1 MIDATLLTAD
11 LKKLVLEVEDD
22 LRARVDGPDVDLR
35 EDGALER
42 WRDEYAAAQ
51 GAGRTAW
58 TWTQWRDDRVTQAAV
73 AWVLT
78 TVFVR
83 FCEDNTLLKKVWI
96 AGPAERRQHAQDART
111 EYFQHQPTN
120 TDREWLLQPI
130 EYLRE
135 VPATRDL
142 VGEHSALWTVAPS
155 GRMAQDILAFW
166 HEQDDQGGLRRDFSD
181 PQLSTRFL
189 GDLYENLSEHAQDLY
204 ALRQTPEFVEEF
216 ILDRTLTPAL
226 RERSLEGFRLID
238 PTCGSGHF
246 LLGAFHRLVEAWR
259 AQDQSVND
267 RVLVQ
272 RALDSV
278 VGVDINP
285 YAVSIARFRLLLAA
299 MAVCKEPTL
308 ENAPG
313 WTIHVASGDSLLP
326 WDEHLIGTDAVFS
339 YATEDPALLRDYLGP
354 ASYDVVVGNPPYITV
369 KDKALN
375 AAYRER
381 YSACKGTYALTVPFM
396 QRFFALARRGREG
409 NPAGWVGQITSNSFM
424 KREFGSRLIEEALP
438 RLDLRLI
445 VDTSGAYIP
454 GHGTPTVILVGR
466 HQAPIGDTA
475 RAVLG
480 IRGEPGKP
488 EDPSQGLVWRSI
500 VEHVEEVGHEDS
512 FTSTADVSRSSL
524 AIHPW
529 SLAGGGADALLHAI
543 DTRPDRL
550 QSQIAPPIGGSIR
563 AGADGAFM
571 RPLTW
576 KPARRENSD
585 RLRPLVMGD
594 VVRDWSES
602 PDTAIFFPYTYG
614 ERVRWEGSL
623 SRELWAW
630 RTLLA
635 NRGTFQGVMA
645 DAGLHWWEYMQFT
658 KSPYRTP
665 LSIAFAFVA
674 THNHFVLDRGG
685 KVFNRSA
692 PVIKLPEGA
701 SEDDHLAL
709 LSVLNSSAACF
720 WLKQNS
726 HNKGNGGIGGGIG
739 DESWE
744 PRYEFTG
751 TTLQDFPL
759 PAELPVSRARK
770 LDAMATTLAGYLD
783 SAVPRDGRPMAHVE
797 ARMADEE
804 ARFRARMIAVQ
815 EELDW
820 EVYGVYGLLDASLTL
835 SDGQDPPEVFLG
847 ERAFEIALARKI
859 AAGEESSAWFER
871 HGSTPITEIPQ
882 RWPQEYRDLVQR
894 RLDLIASDRFINLLE
909 RPEYKRRW
917 ASEPWEKRVDKKL
930 REWLLDRLED
940 RRFWFDSAGRPKPT
954 SIAQLADEV
963 ARDDDLRA
971 TLDYWANGHDVDVT
985 KTLEKL
991 LADEA
996 VPYLAALRLK
1006 EPGLRKR
1013 REWERTWELQR
1024 AEDRGE
1030 HVGDIPVPPTYKK
1043 EDFRAG
1049 WQHRGKLDVPKERF
1063 ISYPGGGRDTD
1074 PSTLLG
1080 WAGWDDAQQ
1089 SLALATILSARVAEG
1104 ASDEKLTPLVAGMA
1118 ELEPWVDQWHSGT
1131 DEHGIDIAA
1140 FCRATLDDHLA
1151 SLSTTRTHLLDW
1163 RPPATTRGRR
1173 RKTT

>member
-1 MIDATLLTAD
+1 MIDATHLTAD

-83 FCEDNTLLKKVWI
+83 FCEDNALLKKVWI

-111 EYFQHQPTN
+111 EYFQHHPTH

-130 EYLRE
+130 EYQRE
-135 VPATRDL
+135 APATRDL

-155 GRMAQDILAFW
+155 GRMAGRILEFW
-166 HEQDDQGGLRRDFSD
+166 HEQGEEGRLRRDFAD

-189 GDLYENLSEHAQDLY
+189 GDLYQDLSEHAKTTY
-204 ALRQTPEFVEEF
+204 ALLQTPDFVEEF

-226 RERSLEGFRLID
+226 RERPLEGFRLID

-259 AQDQSVND
+259 AHDQSAND

-299 MAVCKEPTL
+299 MAACNETTL

-339 YATEDPALLRDYLGP
+339 YVTEDPALLRDYLARG
-354 ASYDVVVGNPPYITV
+354 SYDVVVGNPPYITV
-369 KDKALN
+369 KDKKLN
-375 AAYRER
+375 ERYRKL
-381 YSACKGTYALTVPFM
+381 YSACKGKYALAVPFM
-396 QRFFALARRGREG
+396 QRFFALAKRWDEGR
-409 NPAGWVGQITSNSFM
+409 PAGWVGQITSNSFM
-424 KREFGSRLIEEALP
+424 KREFGSRLIEEYLP
-438 RLDLRLI
+438 QLDLRL
-445 VDTSGAYIP
+445 VADTSGAYIP

-466 HQAPIGDTA
+466 NQRPVGDVV
-475 RAVLG
+475 RAVMG
-480 IRGEPGKP
+480 IRGEPGRP
-488 EDPSQGLVWRSI
+488 QSAADGAVWQSIRRHVDNPGQEDAYTSSTDLPRS
-500 VEHVEEVGHEDS
+500 
-512 FTSTADVSRSSL
+512 AL
-524 AIHPW
+524 ANHPW
-529 SLAGGGADALLHAI
+529 SLSGGGADQLLDVLSTGHTLRDLRVDIGMTDLTGEDDALTVPAAI
-543 DTRPDRL
+543 HRL
-550 QSQIAPPIGGSIR
+550 QYSIA
-563 AGADGAFM
+563 
-571 RPLTW
+571 RPMVL
-576 KPARRENSD
+576 
-585 RLRPLVMGD
+585 GD
-594 VVRDWSES
+594 EVRDYAIEAANVSLLPRRVGGEEIE
-602 PDTAIFFPYTYG
+602 PD
-614 ERVRWEGSL
+614 
-623 SRELWAW
+623 SRELQHFWPN
-630 RTLLA
+630 RTTLSARLYFGQTPVE
-635 NRGTFQGVMA
+635 RGCRWFDHAMYFA
-645 DAGLHWWEYMQFT
+645 KRHA
-658 KSPYRTP
+658 TP

-685 KVFNRSA
+685 KVFKQSA

-701 SEDDHLAL
+701 SEGDHLAL
-709 LSVLNSSAACF
+709 LGVLNSSTACF

-726 HNKGNGGIGGGIG
+726 HNKGSTVDSKGARQTQAP
-739 DESWE
+739 WE
-744 PRYEFTG
+744 DFFEFTG
-751 TTLQDFPL
+751 TTLKDFPL
-759 PAELPVSRARK
+759 PLDLPLSRVRT
-770 LDAMATTLAGYLD
+770 LDGMALTLAGYLD
-783 SAVPRDGRPMAHVE
+783 SAVPWDGRPMGHVG
-797 ARMADEE
+797 ARMAKEE
-804 ARFRARMIAVQ
+804 ADYKARMISVQ

-820 EVYGVYGLLDASLTL
+820 EVYGLYGLLDQPMILPG
-835 SDGQDPPEVFLG
+835 GQEPPEVFLG

-871 HGSTPITEIPQ
+871 HGSTPVTEIPQ

-917 ASEPWEKRVDKKL
+917 ASEPWEKRVEKKL

-940 RRFWFDSAGRPKPT
+940 RRFWFDRAGRPKPT
-954 SIAQLADEV
+954 SVAQLADEV

-991 LADEA
+991 FADEA
-996 VPYLAALRLK
+996 VPNLAALRLK

-1030 HVGDIPVPPTYKK
+1030 DVGDIPVPPKYTSA
-1043 EDFRAG
+1043 DFRAG
-1049 WQHRGKLDVPKERF
+1049 WAHRGKLDVPKERF

-1080 WAGWDDAQQ
+1080 WAGWDHAQQ
-1089 SLALATILSARVAEG
+1089 SLALATVLSARVAEG

-1163 RPPATTRGRR
+1163 RPPASTRGRR